1 MSKQRPSDIMESLS
15 YFFVYPEVSERL
27 IREINQR
34 VDSLKDSIQYI
45 NTKKGLIDYITSER
59 ESLDNIIMILNVSEE
74 YFKRIITM
82 IRARHGLEVSS
93 EWSLNLTRN
102 YFLNNQWFRD
112 ELCNLLLNGAEDKEL
127 SKLIPMYNL
136 RSFKIDATTI
146 ARLSNRDLMW
156 MLLKNDFNSE
166 FSAACSQ
173 LNLRKVDEVLN
184 ECTAEQNVSLNRDQS
199 VRLAGNREQIPYTIS
214 ANRVSTPFIYIMVG
228 FYLTTGST
236 QTSFVTK
243 ISRLKQYIRD
253 NAQEASVV
261 AIIDGAGWV
270 ARHSDFEEVCS
281 TADAVYTL
289 NSLPLISELINE
301 LK

>member
-1 MSKQRPSDIMESLS
+1 MSKQRPCDVMESLS

-27 IREINQR
+27 IHEIDQR
-34 VDSLKDSIQYI
+34 VDSLKDSMQYI
-45 NTKKGLIDYITSER
+45 NTRRGLIDYIKNER
-59 ESLDNIIMILNVSEE
+59 ESLQNIIMVLNVSEE
-74 YFKRIITM
+74 YFKRIVTM

-102 YFLNNQWFRD
+102 YFINNQWFQD
-112 ELCNLLLNGAEDKEL
+112 DLCNLLLNGAEDKEL
-127 SKLIPMYNL
+127 AKLIPMYNL
-136 RSFKIDATTI
+136 RAFKIDATTI

-173 LNLRKVDEVLN
+173 LNLKRVEDVLIN
-184 ECTAEQNVSLNRDQS
+184 CAKRQNVSFNRDIS
-199 VRLAGNREQIPYTIS
+199 LRLAGNREQIPYAIS
-214 ANRVSTPFIYIMVG
+214 THSSSAPFIFIMVG

-243 ISRLKQYIRD
+243 ISRLKQYIKD
-253 NAQEASVV
+253 SALEASVV

-289 NSLPLISELINE
+289 NSLPEISELIEE

>member
-1 MSKQRPSDIMESLS
+1 MNRQRSSDVMETLS
-15 YFFVYPEVSERL
+15 YFFVYPEVSDNL
-27 IREINQR
+27 IKKINRR
-34 VDSLKDSIQYI
+34 VDSLKDTMQYI
-45 NTKKGLIDYITSER
+45 NTKQGLIDYIIKEP
-59 ESLDNIIMILNVSEE
+59 ESLDNIIMVLNVSEE

-82 IRARHGLEVSS
+82 LRAHHGLEVSS
-93 EWSLNLTRN
+93 EWSLKLSRT
-102 YFLNNQWFRD
+102 YFINNQWFRD
-112 ELCNLLLNGAEDKEL
+112 ELCNLLLNGADDEEL
-127 SKLIPMYNL
+127 AKLIPMYNL

-173 LNLRKVDEVLN
+173 LNLNRVDDILTK
-184 ECTAEQNVSLNRDQS
+184 CAEEHCISLNRDMS
-199 VRLAGNREQIPYTIS
+199 LRLAGNREQIPYTFS
-214 ANRVSTPFIYIMVG
+214 HEKHSTPFIYIMVG

-243 ISRLKQYIRD
+243 LSRLKQYIKD
-253 NAQEASVV
+253 NAQEAAVI

-281 TADAVYTL
+281 TADTVYTL
-289 NSLPLISELINE
+289 NSLPNITELIDE

>member
-34 VDSLKDSIQYI
+34 VDSLKDSMQYI

-146 ARLSNRDLMW
+146 ARLSNRD
-156 MLLKNDFNSE
+156 
-166 FSAACSQ
+166 Q
-173 LNLRKVDEVLN
+173 IYLR
-184 ECTAEQNVSLNRDQS
+184 R
-199 VRLAGNREQIPYTIS
+199 
-214 ANRVSTPFIYIMVG
+214 
-228 FYLTTGST
+228 
-236 QTSFVTK
+236 
-243 ISRLKQYIRD
+243 
-253 NAQEASVV
+253 
-261 AIIDGAGWV
+261 
-270 ARHSDFEEVCS
+270 
-281 TADAVYTL
+281 
-289 NSLPLISELINE
+289 
-301 LK
+301 

>member
-1 MSKQRPSDIMESLS
+1 MSKKRTIDVMDSLS

-27 IREINQR
+27 IHEINLR
-34 VDSLKDSIQYI
+34 VNSLKDSMQYI
-45 NTKKGLIDYITSER
+45 NTKQGLIDYITR
-59 ESLDNIIMILNVSEE
+59 DKESLDNIIMILNVSEE

-82 IRARHGLEVSS
+82 IRARHGLEVTN
-93 EWSLNLTRN
+93 EWSLNQTRS
-102 YFLNNQWFRD
+102 YFINNPWFRD
-112 ELCNLLLNGAEDKEL
+112 ELSNLLLNGAEDKEL
-127 SKLIPMYNL
+127 AKLIPMYNL

-146 ARLSNRDLMW
+146 ARLSNQDLMW

-166 FSAACSQ
+166 FSSACSQ
-173 LNLRKVDEVLN
+173 LNLNRVDQILTR
-184 ECTAEQNVSLNRDQS
+184 CAIEQDVSLNRDMS
-199 VRLAGNREQIPYTIS
+199 LRLAGNREQIPYTIS
-214 ANRVSTPFIYIMVG
+214 HVKQSAPFIYIMVG

-243 ISRLKQYIRD
+243 LSRLKQYIKD
-253 NAQEASVV
+253 NAQEAVVV

-281 TADAVYTL
+281 TADSVYTL
-289 NSLPLISELINE
+289 NSLPEISELINE